1 MLRSSFR
8 LFTVMGIEVGVHVSW
23 LIIFGLV
30 TWSLG
35 VGYFPTLLPDLSDT
49 AALALGAIAAV
60 LLFGSVLLH
69 ELAHS
74 FVARWRGL
82 DARSITLF
90 LFGGVSNLGG
100 EAKQPSTEFLVAIVG
115 PLSSAA
121 IAAVAFAAA
130 NLLGSDS
137 PAGVTAGYLAFVN
150 LLLAG
155 FNLLPGFPL
164 DGGRVLRAI
173 VWNATNSLRRGT
185 EVAAMVGRFVAY
197 GLVFW
202 GVIRV
207 LNGELFA
214 GLWIGAIGWFLNS
227 AASASVGQVIL
238 DQRLAGLRVRDVLR
252 SDTTAVAPG
261 TTVAEVIEAV
271 ILPGSRRATA
281 VVDGRLVGIVT
292 LGDVGKVPAEA
303 RGSTTVAEIMGGRD
317 GLVTVTPTD
326 TLRRAMDALAEGD
339 YEQLPVVDPSGHL
352 LGLLTRADIL
362 RVLQIREVLD
372 LPTAGPE
379 VKPADPAIT

>member
-30 TWSLG
+30 TWSLA
-35 VGYFPTLLPDLSDT
+35 VGYFPTLLPGLTDT
-49 AALALGAIAAV
+49 AALVLGAIAAV

-115 PLSSAA
+115 PLSSLA

-130 NLLGSDS
+130 TVLGPESA
-137 PAGVTAGYLAFVN
+137 AGVVAGYLAFVN

-185 EVAAMVGRFVAY
+185 EVAAMVGRLVAY
-197 GLVFW
+197 GLLLF
-202 GVIRV
+202 GVLRI

-214 GLWIGAIGWFLNS
+214 GLWIGAIGWFLSN
-227 AASASVGQVIL
+227 AASASVQQVVL
-238 DQRLAGLRVRDVLR
+238 DQRLSGLRVRDVLR
-252 SDTTAVAPG
+252 PDPTSVPPG
-261 TTVAEVIEAV
+261 MTVAELIDQV
-271 ILPGSRRATA
+271 ILPGSRRATP
-281 VVDGRLVGIVT
+281 VIDGRIVGIVT

-303 RGSTTVAEIMGGRD
+303 RASTTVAEIMGG
-317 GLVTVTPTD
+317 GETLVTVAPGD
-326 TLRRAMDALAEGD
+326 TLRRAMEALAEGD
-339 YEQLPVVDPSGHL
+339 YEQLPVVDESGRH

-362 RVLQIREVLD
+362 RVLQIREALD
-372 LPTAGPE
+372 VRA
-379 VKPADPAIT
+379 

>member
-8 LFTVMGIEVGVHVSW
+8 LFTIMGIEVGVHVSW

-35 VGYFPTLLPDLSDT
+35 VGYFPTVLPGLADT
-49 AALALGAIAAV
+49 AAIALGAIAAI

-115 PLSSAA
+115 PLSSLA
-121 IAAVAFAAA
+121 IAAVAFAVAT
-130 NLLGSDS
+130 LLGPDTA
-137 PAGVTAGYLAFVN
+137 AGVTAGYLAFVN

-185 EVAAMVGRFVAY
+185 EVAAMGGRLVAY

-202 GVIRV
+202 GVMRI

-227 AASASVGQVIL
+227 AASASVEQVIL
-238 DQRLAGLRVRDVLR
+238 DQRLGGLRVRDVLR
-252 SDTTAVAPG
+252 PDATVVAPG
-261 TTVAEVIEAV
+261 MTVAEIIEQV

-281 VVDGRLVGIVT
+281 VVDGRVVGIVT
-292 LGDVGKVPAEA
+292 LGDVGKVSPEA
-303 RGSTTVAEIMGGRD
+303 RETTTVAEIMGGREK
-317 GLVTVTPTD
+317 LVTVTPGD
-326 TLRRAMDALAEGD
+326 TLRRAMAALAEGD
-339 YEQLPVVDPSGHL
+339 YEQLPVVDASGQL

-362 RVLQIREVLD
+362 RVLQIREALD
-372 LPTAGPE
+372 LPSAGGSA
-379 VKPADPAIT
+379 PAGTTRA